1 METVHIGTSVLELD
15 IPTNNLAFN
24 LSANEFVLPGDEAT
38 VVRESLHHPVGSPR
52 LRDMVSPND
61 SVVII
66 ADDRTRVTPQDR
78 IIPIV
83 LEELHEAGIKNDQI
97 KIIIAYGTHRAM
109 TANEIREKFGPEL
122 ISTVEIAGHDCLDT
136 NNLLDKG
143 KTSLGT
149 RIMINKE
156 VLDADIRIAIG
167 SVVPHHPT
175 GWSGGAKMLLPGVA
189 GEETTGA
196 MHLLGANEPQL
207 GKILT
212 PCRREMEDFAQAV
225 GLHFIVNVIHDENG
239 NVLKSAAGHFIEAHR
254 KAVNWGFEIFGATFQ
269 EPADITLSSTHPVG
283 YDLTQ
288 SDKGLFSAELAT
300 KMGGEIILLSR
311 CEEGIAPTHGEEMA
325 RLAGYDDTTLW
336 AMLEEGKIKDPL
348 SASENMYLNHIK
360 NNFKA
365 TLMMD
370 PMLANLMG
378 FHYLRGEDLPDY
390 LRYRLKLDNTLKI
403 GIINQSTEVLPVPVM
418 GT

>member
-1 METVHIGTSVLELD
+1 METVHLGPSLLELD
-15 IPTNNLAFN
+15 IPGNNLAFN
-24 LSANEFVLPGDEAT
+24 LSANEFVYPEDEAMLLK
-38 VVRESLHHPVGSPR
+38 ESLQHPVGSPQ
-52 LRDMVSPND
+52 LRDIVSSND

-66 ADDRTRVTPQDR
+66 ADDRTRMTPQDR

-83 LEELHEAGIKNDQI
+83 MEELHEAGIKNDQV

-109 TANEIREKFGPEL
+109 TEGEIMEKFGPEL
-122 ISTVEIAGHDCLDT
+122 VSAVEIAGHDCLDT
-136 NNLLDKG
+136 DNLIDKG

-149 RIMINKE
+149 RIMINRE
-156 VLDADIRIAIG
+156 VLEADIRIAIG

-189 GEETTGA
+189 GQETTGA

-207 GKILT
+207 GKVLT

-239 NVLKSAAGHFIEAHR
+239 NIIKSAAGHFLEAHR
-254 KAVNWGFEIFGATFQ
+254 KAVNWGFEIFGSAFR
-269 EPADITLSSTHPVG
+269 EAADITLSSTHPVG

-300 KMGGEIILLSR
+300 KTGGEIILLSR

-325 RLAGYDDTTLW
+325 RLARYDDATLW
-336 AMLEEGKIKDPL
+336 SMLAQGKIKDPL

-378 FHYLRGEDLPDY
+378 FHYLSGVDLPDY
-390 LRYRLKLDNTLKI
+390 IRYRLKQDNTLKI
-403 GIINQSTEVLPVPVM
+403 GIINQSTEILPVPVI

>member
-1 METVHIGTSVLELD
+1 METVHLGTSVLELD
-15 IPTNNLAFN
+15 IPASNLAFN
-24 LSANEFVLPGDEAT
+24 LSTNEFVYPEDEAL
-38 VVRESLHHPVGSPR
+38 VLRESLLHPEGSPR
-52 LRDMVSPND
+52 LRDIVSSND

-66 ADDRTRVTPQDR
+66 ADDRTRMTPQDR
-78 IIPIV
+78 IIPSV
-83 LEELHEAGIKNDQI
+83 LEELYEAGIRNDQI

-109 TANEIREKFGPEL
+109 SEDEIMKKFGPEL
-122 ISTVEIAGHDCLDT
+122 ISTIEISGHDCLDT
-136 NNLLDKG
+136 NNLIEKG

-149 RIMINKE
+149 RIMINRE
-156 VLDADIRIAIG
+156 VLEADIRIAIG

-196 MHLLGANEPQL
+196 MHLLGANEQQL
-207 GKILT
+207 GKVLS

-239 NVLKSAAGHFIEAHR
+239 KIIKSAAGHFIEAHR

-269 EPADITLSSTHPVG
+269 EAADITLSSTYPVG

-288 SDKGLFSAELAT
+288 SDKGLFSAEVAT
-300 KMGGEIILLSR
+300 KIGGEIILLSL

-325 RLAGYDDTTLW
+325 RLARYDDATLW
-336 AMLEEGKIKDPL
+336 AMLDKGKVKDRL
-348 SASENMYLNHIK
+348 SAAENMYLNHIK

-365 TLMMD
+365 SLMMD
-370 PMLANLMG
+370 PMLANIMG
-378 FHYLRGEDLPDY
+378 FHYLSAEGLPDY
-390 LRYRLKLDNTLKI
+390 LSYRLKLDDSLKI
-403 GIINQSTEVLPVPVM
+403 GIINQSTDVLPVPVNR
-418 GT
+418 T